1 MDRIKEIDK
10 EIERLKIEKAQIENS
25 FKMQE
30 LNKIKKNDY
39 VFFIRPNADT
49 VGIFKMQDKT
59 DTMIVLDDNNKI
71 PICDYLESDTFLF
84 IKIPN
89 KHNFYKHIDEAFSYT
104 DIENWTKVVDK

>member
-39 VFFIRPNADT
+39 VFLIQPEADT
-49 VGIFKMQDKT
+49 IVIFKVEDKT
-59 DTMIVLDDNNKI
+59 ETTIILDNDNRI
-71 PICDYLESDTFLF
+71 PINEYLESDKFLF
-84 IKIPN
+84 IKVPN
-89 KHNFYKHIDEAFSYT
+89 KHKFYDSIDRAFLLT
-104 DIENWTKVVDK
+104 HGWE